1 MVDEPP
7 QPSMIERRQYSAS
20 SNAIKTLADKVYIH
34 ELPSYANKIF
44 YGLGFLALTCLAL
57 LVVTGF
63 TTAFMGKS
71 WWLLNQ
77 FGIFTRSVHLWSAQA
92 LIFILTL
99 HCLVGFV
106 TSGFRPPRRMVWVFG
121 STIFCLAIIQ
131 TEFGYGL
138 RGDFQSQWR
147 AVSGA
152 DFWNG
157 AYLGRWLDPLSILQ
171 TLPLHVAIIPIA
183 IFMLF
188 ILHYILVHAYGISK
202 PYRSDIAYEMVAANH
217 TIMYVRGIVLV
228 AAIAVMAYFFPSP
241 YVPAIRI
248 ADIASRDP
256 ALIVTTLQK
265 EYDHTSDTA
274 KYLDSIDPYKFDTR
288 QAFVIAPYKKIT
300 GGASPATP
308 ATVDSTVMINA
319 IIPAAKSGLFESIL
333 KRENAD
339 YTLRFLSDLHVL
351 TKEAAKLNMATV
363 QWGMAREET
372 GSLLK
377 LPPGPW
383 WFAPIGMLN
392 WTFNLLK
399 NKKTGDR
406 IAAEILVGFMFL
418 FIFFPYIPYVNRIP
432 RFLPFAPFIWRRGT
446 KKKKR

>member
-1 MVDEPP
+1 MFDEPIKP
-7 QPSMIERRQYSAS
+7 PMVEPRQYSAS
-20 SNAIKTLADKVYIH
+20 ENAFKTLADKVYIH

-71 WWLLNQ
+71 WWLFNP
-77 FGIFTRSVHLWSAQA
+77 FGIFARSVHLWSVQA
-92 LIFILTL
+92 LIFILAM

-121 STIFCLAIIQ
+121 AAIFCFALIQ
-131 TEFGYGL
+131 TEWGYGL
-138 RGDFQSQWR
+138 RGDFSSQWR

-157 AYLGRWLDPLSILQ
+157 AYLGWWLDPLSVLQ

-183 IFMLF
+183 MLMLF
-188 ILHYILVHAYGISK
+188 IAHYILVHAYGISK
-202 PYRSDIAYEMVAANH
+202 PYRSDIAYEMVPANH
-217 TIMYVRGIVLV
+217 TIMYIRGIVLV
-228 AAIAVMAYFFPSP
+228 AAIAVMAFFFPSP

-248 ADIASRDP
+248 ADVATHDP
-256 ALIVTTLQK
+256 ALIVTTLQH

-274 KYLDSIDPYKFDTR
+274 KYLDSIDPYNFDTR

-319 IIPAAKSGLFESIL
+319 IMPAAKSGLYESIL

-351 TKEAAKLNMATV
+351 TKEARKLNMATA

-392 WTFNLLK
+392 SSFNLLK
-399 NKKTGDR
+399 NKHGDR
-406 IAAEILVGFMFL
+406 IAAQILVVFMFL
-418 FIFFPYIPYVNRIP
+418 FIFFPYIPFINRIP

-446 KKKKR
+446 KGR